1 MGQYEHLT
9 ISEREDIMCMR
20 REGLSVREVARRLGR
35 DGSTVSRELS
45 RNSREGLYRA
55 SDAQAAA
62 DGRRL
67 RCVRPRILDDPA
79 LGSLVQRLIRDE
91 RWSPEQVAGRVRLEG
106 GRPVVSAATIYRAV
120 DGHRLDPPELAGT
133 KRGLRSRLRHRG
145 KRRHR
150 GGEEE
155 RRGRIRVAHDI
166 TERPAEAEA
175 RTRLGDWEAD
185 TVAGLR
191 GGPCL
196 VTAVDRMSGYL
207 VGGKASA
214 RNAYA
219 VGGVMVASLAGLPLE
234 TAAPGRGAEF
244 AGSDEVSAALGVE
257 FYFALPRHPWERGTN
272 ENTNGLLR
280 EYFPKGCDLSG
291 VSDEEVAEA
300 YDDLNH
306 RPRKRLGYRTPYE
319 VFHSV
324 VLRLL

>member
-1 MGQYEHLT
+1 MGQYEHPA

-35 DGSTVSRELS
+35 DKSTVSRELS
-45 RNSREGLYRA
+45 RNSRDGLYRA

-67 RCVRPRILDDPA
+67 RCVRPRVLDDPD
-79 LGSLVQRLIRDE
+79 LGSLVQRLILVG
-91 RWSPEQVAGRVRLEG
+91 RWSPEQVAGRVRLEE
-106 GRPVVSAATIYRAV
+106 GRPAVSAATTCRAIN
-120 DGHRLDPPELAGT
+120 GHRLDPPELAGT

-150 GGEEE
+150 RGEDE

-175 RTRLGDWEAD
+175 RSRLGDWEAD

-196 VTAVDRMSGYL
+196 VTSVDRMSGYL

-219 VGGVMVASLAGLPLE
+219 VGGVMVASLAGQPLE
-234 TAAPGRGAEF
+234 TAAPDRGAEF
-244 AGSDEVSAALGVE
+244 ADSDEVSRALGVE
-257 FYFALPRHPWERGTN
+257 SCFALPRHPWERGTN

-280 EYFPKGCDLSG
+280 EYFPKGCDLSA
-291 VSDEEVAEA
+291 VSDEEVAKA
-300 YDDLNH
+300 YDDPDH

-324 VLRLL
+324 ALRLL